1 MEGDDER
8 RGETEACESVSR
20 VATTWL
26 QGNPSTRSAPWRLG
40 TERSAHPA
48 TLSDGSDFDFASRS
62 KLVRLSSRESYLF
75 AYRIG
80 SASARLRSAVGFRLR
95 ERENVSTFFGAR

>member
-62 KLVRLSSRESYLF
+62 ELVRLSSRESHLF
-75 AYRIG
+75 AYRIE
-80 SASARLRSAVGFRLR
+80 SARLRSAAGFRLR